1 MTYPAFEVQVL
12 VLLFG
17 KLLSVETF
25 AVIVYLLSIPDT
37 ETFEYS
43 LVLPSFII
51 IVFELSV
58 PSDKEASALIISA
71 AAITIEWASIVPRDP
86 ALMLFSP
93 ASTDSERSVYQF
105 AESTD
110 AETIESSSKATS
122 TVIRK
127 NMPLCLRG
135 TDVFVL

>member
-1 MTYPAFEVQVL
+1 MYTAFEEQVL
-12 VLLFG
+12 VLLLG
-17 KLLSVETF
+17 KVLSVETF
-25 AVIVYLLSIPDT
+25 DVIVYLLSVLDT

-43 LVLPSFII
+43 LVLPSFIV

-58 PSDKEASALIISA
+58 LSDEEAAALIISA
-71 AAITIEWASIVPRDP
+71 AAITIERASIVPRGP
-86 ALMLFSP
+86 ALTLFSP

-105 AESTD
+105 AESIV
-110 AETIESSSKATS
+110 AETIESSSNATS